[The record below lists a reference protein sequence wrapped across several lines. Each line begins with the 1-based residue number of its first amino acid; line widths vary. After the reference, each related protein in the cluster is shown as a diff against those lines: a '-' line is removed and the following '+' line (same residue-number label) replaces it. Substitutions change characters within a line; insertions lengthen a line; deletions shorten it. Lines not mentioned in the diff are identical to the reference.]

1 MFSAGC
7 VEYKFLYLQKSL
19 QLISKS
25 SSLHRNI
32 PKTLFLGIMENLLV
46 NLVLHKSLFMFFT
59 TYLQT

>member
-25 SSLHRNI
+25 SSLHRNTL
-32 PKTLFLGIMENLLV
+32 KTLFLSIMENLLV
-46 NLVLHKSLFMFFT
+46 NLVLHKSLFTFFT